1 MQKNLTLFF
10 LLNLSLFGLNAQIS
24 SDSCVEADIETPIT
38 TLGIYTID
46 QIDGTQASPDANCGN
61 STSGAPSSEWVRFI
75 PTSDFAAT
83 ISSALPQNIVDG
95 NYIDTQLKVFSG
107 SCGALVCVGSDDD
120 TTGYSSEVTFHAT
133 ANTTYYIVWDDKWDD
148 RGFDFEL
155 TASNTQLLFNSENL
169 TFFDGEQESCIVDM
183 NNDFLDD
190 IVRVSESQI
199 HISFQN
205 PDGSFTEQTFD
216 PTIIQQN
223 APDWSIAA
231 ADINNDGY
239 NDLLLGGAERVTF
252 VYNNN
257 GTSFTA
263 DNSQTDYIF
272 SQRSTFADINND
284 GHLDAFVCHDV
295 DQSHPY
301 LNDGMGNLSL
311 DKALIETADLP
322 GNYSAIWIDYDNDRD
337 NDLYITKCRQGSSHG
352 DIERTNLMYRN
363 NGDGTYTEVAGD
375 LGLADNA
382 QSWSTVFE
390 DLDNDGDLD
399 AFVVNHSGG
408 PIAANRYYKNEL
420 IETGTATFTDIIDTT
435 GIPANDLG
443 AWENVS
449 GDFDNDGD
457 IDIFSELSKEMYL
470 NNGNNTFIGE
480 NLDFDEGA
488 IGDIDNDGDLD
499 IVQKNKLYRNNSV
512 NNNNWFKLNTVGVAS
527 NKNGIGS
534 RVEIT
539 GAFGIKIR
547 EVRSG
552 EGFSHM
558 NSLTTHFGLGTDTAI
573 SALTIYWPSGTID
586 IIFNPDIN
594 DTLTV
599 VEGET
604 LSLQKSLSEDLIIY
618 PNPTKHFINLNSTH
632 NLNGALY
639 TVFSVGGKRVLN
651 NKLHSNKIDVSQ
663 LHSGYYILRIMHE
676 GKIKSQKFLK
686 Q

>member
-1 MQKNLTLFF
+1 MKKTLTLF
-10 LLNLSLFGLNAQIS
+10 LTVNLGLFVLNAQVS
-24 SDSCVEADIETPIT
+24 SDSCAEADIETPIT
-38 TLGIYTID
+38 TFGTYTVD
-46 QIDGTQASPDANCGN
+46 QIDGNMASPDANCGN
-61 STSGAPSSEWVRFI
+61 SESGADKSEWYRFI
-75 PTSDFAAT
+75 PTSNTSVT
-83 ISSALPQNIVDG
+83 ISSNLPQNIVSD
-95 NYIDTQLKVFSG
+95 NYIDTQVKVFEG
-107 SCGALVCVGSDDD
+107 SCDALICVASNDDAA
-120 TTGYSSEVTFHAT
+120 GRSSEVTFQAT
-133 ANTTYYIVWDDKWDD
+133 HNTTYYIVWDNRWDP

-155 TASNTQLLFNSENL
+155 TESNTQLVFNSENL
-169 TFFDGEQESCIVDM
+169 SFFDGEQESCIVDM

-190 IVRVSESQI
+190 IVRVSDNQI
-199 HISFQN
+199 NISFQN
-205 PDGSFTEQTFD
+205 PDGSFTEETFD

-223 APDWSIAA
+223 VPDWSIAA
-231 ADINNDGY
+231 GDLNNDGY
-239 NDLLLGGAERVTF
+239 NDLLLAGAQRVTF

-301 LNDGMGNLSL
+301 LNDGMGNLTL
-311 DKALIETADLP
+311 DKTLIETANLS

-337 NDLYITKCRQGSSHG
+337 NDLYITKCKQGSAHG

-363 NGDGTYTEVAGD
+363 NGDGSYTEVAGD
-375 LGLADNA
+375 IGLADNA

-420 IETGTATFTDIIDTT
+420 IETGTATFTDIINDT
-435 GIPANDLG
+435 GIPSDDLG
-443 AWENVS
+443 AWENVA
-449 GDFDNDGD
+449 GDFDNDGY

-470 NNGNNTFIGE
+470 NNGNNTFTGE

-499 IVQKNKLYRNNSV
+499 VVQKNKLYRNNTL
-512 NNNNWFKLNTVGVAS
+512 NDNNWFKLNTIGVAS

-539 GAFGIKIR
+539 GAFGIQIR

-558 NSLTTHFGLGTDTAI
+558 NSLTTHFGLGTNTAI

-618 PNPTKHFINLNSTH
+618 PNPTKQYLNLNSTR

-639 TVFSVGGKRVLN
+639 TVFSASGKRVLN
-651 NKLHSNKIDVSQ
+651 NKLQSNKIDVSQ
-663 LHSGYYILRIMHE
+663 LSSGYYILRLMHE
-676 GKIKSQKFLK
+676 GAIKSQKFIK